1 MRNILLII
9 FIFSGVLSNC
19 SFAENIMQH
28 SPEED
33 VAWYLNRHNAAEKL
47 TIEDWH
53 SMLIDLSKDMSKIG
67 AKVLEL
73 NEMRPFYRL
82 NMYYSVL
89 GTLSSEDV
97 ESVKSANAGT
107 NTLAWCWNLL
117 YPERGLVSTYFNS
130 SEEFA
135 AGWQKTD
142 VRTRFSSES
151 EYNAFVLRFFWF
163 VVQGYAKDI
172 WEEWYSCWKN
182 EVKREEPRKF
192 VTNKLKVDFGYLEA
206 FLLPYLYEA
215 MKAGDETLIYV
226 IMTEGIHSTPN
237 NSDFSTIK
245 TKEHF
250 FVWWE
255 ANKNAYKRN
264 LSVENGLA
272 EALENARFSIKY
284 LETSPLE
291 TEVLK
296 IWANEIRSYYSK
308 PLAIR
313 DRDYWY
319 YRIGEDKI
327 DNLGDYY
334 KAIDISFG
342 REPR

>member
-1 MRNILLII
+1 MLNFLLKII
-9 FIFSGVLSNC
+9 VLIFALSFF
-19 SFAENIMQH
+19 SFAEEISQYI
-28 SPEED
+28 PEED
-33 VAWYLNRHNAAEKL
+33 VAWHLNRHETAEKL
-47 TIEDWH
+47 TLADWRN
-53 SMLIDLSKDMSKIG
+53 MLVDLSEDMGKIG
-67 AKVLEL
+67 GKVLEL

-82 NMYYSVL
+82 CMYYSVL
-89 GTLSSEDV
+89 GTLRPEDV

-107 NTLAWCWNLL
+107 NTLAWCWSLL
-117 YPERGLVSTYFNS
+117 YPERGPVSTYFNS
-130 SEEFA
+130 PEEFA

-142 VRTRFSSES
+142 VRTKFNSES

-163 VVQGYAKDI
+163 IVQGYAKDI
-172 WEEWYSCWKN
+172 WEEWYSCWKT
-182 EVKREEPRKF
+182 EVNRNEPRKF
-192 VTNKLKVDFGYLEA
+192 VTDKLKIDFGYLEIY
-206 FLLPYLYEA
+206 LLPYLYEA

-226 IMTEGIHSTPN
+226 IRREGIHSTPN

-250 FVWWE
+250 FIWWE
-255 ANKNAYKRN
+255 ANRSVYNRDLSAEKGLEQALKNAEF
-264 LSVENGLA
+264 SV
-272 EALENARFSIKY
+272 KY

-291 TEVLK
+291 MEALK
-296 IWANEIRSYYSK
+296 IWADEIRSYYSK
-308 PLAIR
+308 PLTIR
-313 DRDYWY
+313 DKDYWY